1 MGGVDGLLLSF
12 DEVVVLVLSK
22 LFEETATSWC
32 LALQS
37 SSAGIETK
45 EFSLE
50 NVTLVLPFF
59 AIRLR

>member
-12 DEVVVLVLSK
+12 DEVVLALSK

-32 LALQS
+32 LALES

-50 NVTLVLPFF
+50 NVTLVLPF
-59 AIRLR
+59 AVRLR